1 MRRGDR
7 IVFCCCL
14 LSPLLGGI
22 PVLALTPRELADPV
36 EALSRASAPL
46 NGVEAL
52 LAAQD
57 WDPVREYREKLIEA
71 GRSDAAN
78 RVRCLEEIYA
88 GNDAGALQAL
98 ELLEKKDA
106 WATSRVNYLTGL
118 MDIQRSFARSK
129 SEHFVFLT
137 RSEDSFLGP
146 TALPSLENAYG
157 RVAEF
162 FGSSPTV
169 AVQVEVY
176 PTVESFVFASTLPR
190 ESIER
195 TGAVSSVAFG
205 RLMALSPEATAF
217 GYRWIDALVHEY
229 VHSNLTR
236 VSGGNCPI
244 WLQEGTAR
252 FLEVGWRRSEGFIH
266 TPSARAL
273 LTRAVLSDT
282 TTVSGLLTFGSM
294 DPSFLHLESQDRVS
308 LAFAETSDAVDFFVQ
323 EFGQE
328 KLRDLLISFRSKTR
342 AEAFQS
348 CLGMSEAEFEKNW
361 RDSLADLTEVP
372 TELARGALT
381 ESIRLGTG
389 DDLSLVGP
397 DIQNHLR
404 LGDRLRQPGSLGGA
418 IVEYKKAVE
427 LEPDN
432 GVALTRL
439 ARAYVGADKASSAE
453 ELLKRAMEKN
463 PAYASSFVMLGDLFF
478 EDGRYEEA
486 QTVLQQAL
494 EINPFHPKIH
504 EVLGLIAVDVGNFAL
519 ARQSLN
525 LALRFDPNND
535 AVRQALKRMPKG
547 R

>member
-1 MRRGDR
+1 MRRGNR
-7 IVFCCCL
+7 NIVWLCL
-14 LSPLLGGI
+14 LGALLWRGPLW
-22 PVLALTPRELADPV
+22 ALTPRELTDPV

-46 NGVEAL
+46 NGVESL
-52 LAAQD
+52 LAAQERD
-57 WDPVREYREKLIEA
+57 AVRAYREKLIEE

-78 RVRCLEEIYA
+78 RVRCLEELYA
-88 GNDAGALQAL
+88 GNNAGALQAL

-118 MDIQRSFARSK
+118 MDVQRSFARTK
-129 SEHFVFLT
+129 SDHFIFLT
-137 RSEDSFLGP
+137 RSEDAFLGP
-146 TALPSLENAYG
+146 TALPSLENAYA

-176 PTVESFVFASTLPR
+176 PTVDSFVFASTLSR
-190 ESIER
+190 ETIER
-195 TGAVSSVAFG
+195 TGAVASVAFG
-205 RLMALSPEATAF
+205 RVMALSPEATAF
-217 GYRWIDALVHEY
+217 GYRWMDFLVHEY

-252 FLEVGWRRSEGFIH
+252 FLETGWRRPEGFTH

-282 TTVSGLLTFGSM
+282 STVSGLLTFGSM
-294 DPSFLHLESQDRVS
+294 EPSFLRLESQEKAS
-308 LAFAETSDAVDFFVQ
+308 LAFAETSDAVDFIVR

-328 KLRDLLISFRSKTR
+328 KLRDLLIAFRSKTR

-348 CLGMSEAEFEKNW
+348 TLGMTEAEFEKNW

-389 DDLSLVGP
+389 EDLSLVGP
-397 DIQNHLR
+397 DIQNFLR
-404 LGDRLRQPGSLGGA
+404 LGDRLRQQGSLNGA
-418 IVEYKKAVE
+418 IVEYKKAVD

-439 ARAYVGADKASSAE
+439 ARAYVGAEKASSAE
-453 ELLKRAMEKN
+453 ELLKRVMEKN
-463 PAYASSFVMLGDLFF
+463 HAYASSFVMLGDLFF
-478 EDGRYEEA
+478 DDGRYEEA

-504 EVLGLIAVDVGNFAL
+504 EVLGLIAVDVGNFVL